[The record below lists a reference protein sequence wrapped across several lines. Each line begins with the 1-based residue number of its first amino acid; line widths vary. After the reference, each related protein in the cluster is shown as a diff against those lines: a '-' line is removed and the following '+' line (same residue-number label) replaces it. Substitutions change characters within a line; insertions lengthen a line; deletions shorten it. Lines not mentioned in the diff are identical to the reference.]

1 MVGCQRE
8 KWLGNASAGEET
20 AFSASGDVGRDGW
33 TYKPSRHNKW
43 IKFWITEKLH
53 LLVVALY
60 GHCLGIQPFVKELL
74 DWGLVTIFYLLTKVK
89 ICIQKIVVSSWSMEQ
104 WVVDTVPE
112 KKDAF
117 LSGLE
122 FKGEVATSV
131 RYFNTT
137 HLRQAYLGR
146 REIVTNGNV
155 AHIFSWLIILK
166 FDQFPKKQN
175 TQSRSKDSQ
184 ETKAFL
190 KRKEVWCILTPKKM
204 MLPIHISC

>member
-1 MVGCQRE
+1 MDQVLDHRKVASPGGGTLRPLFRDSTICQGAFGLRVGDN
-8 KWLGNASAGEET
+8 LL
-20 AFSASGDVGRDGW
+20 
-33 TYKPSRHNKW
+33 PSDKS
-43 IKFWITEKLH
+43 
-53 LLVVALY
+53 
-60 GHCLGIQPFVKELL
+60 
-74 DWGLVTIFYLLTKVK
+74 
-89 ICIQKIVVSSWSMEQ
+89 QKSVVSSWSMEQ

-131 RYFNTT
+131 RYFNST
-137 HLRQAYLGR
+137 HLRQPYLGR
-146 REIVTNGNV
+146 REIVTNGNA

-175 TQSRSKDSQ
+175 TQSHSKDSQ

-204 MLPIHISC
+204 MLPIHISCLYTANGLTV